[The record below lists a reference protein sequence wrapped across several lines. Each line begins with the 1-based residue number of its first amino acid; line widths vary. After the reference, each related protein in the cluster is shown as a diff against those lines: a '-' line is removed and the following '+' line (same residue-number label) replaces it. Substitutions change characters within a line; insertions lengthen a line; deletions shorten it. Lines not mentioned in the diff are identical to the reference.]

1 MSENRDEI
9 LNKLFHQIILASEL
23 LDNLQTDRKSVAE
36 NFAFG
41 GELSTNSEYWRH
53 CQGVFDPLAEYVE
66 AFSSSIYPIIVRRIK
81 ERGKTSENE
90 MKEGEEA

>member
-1 MSENRDEI
+1 MSENRVEI

-41 GELSTNSEYWRH
+41 GELSTNSEYSWRH
-53 CQGVFDPLAEYVE
+53 CLEELEETLLKLENDIRLPPA
-66 AFSSSIYPIIVRRIK
+66 VRDDVKNWKGGRES
-81 ERGKTSENE
+81 ER
-90 MKEGEEA
+90 KEG